1 MTQDF
6 YCVNEKTLNLP
17 GPILD
22 TDSHYNLFPRSREVP
37 VGGFDVLFRRRG
49 GRVTGQIRWKFPD
62 NAQSNQMCPTM
73 FALIAVW
80 FRNYPSGIFGPV
92 SKDLAWIASV
102 IALTSGRGARSR
114 VTGLR
119 AARDFAVC
127 MRDLA
132 DI

>member
-1 MTQDF
+1 M
-6 YCVNEKTLNLP
+6 
-17 GPILD
+17 
-22 TDSHYNLFPRSREVP
+22 EVP
-37 VGGFDVLFRRRG
+37 
-49 GRVTGQIRWKFPD
+49 GQCSIEPNVPYNVRLD
-62 NAQSNQMCPTM
+62 CGM
-73 FALIAVW
+73 V
-80 FRNYPSGIFGPV
+80 RNYPSGIFGPV

-102 IALTSGRGARSR
+102 IALRSGRGARSR